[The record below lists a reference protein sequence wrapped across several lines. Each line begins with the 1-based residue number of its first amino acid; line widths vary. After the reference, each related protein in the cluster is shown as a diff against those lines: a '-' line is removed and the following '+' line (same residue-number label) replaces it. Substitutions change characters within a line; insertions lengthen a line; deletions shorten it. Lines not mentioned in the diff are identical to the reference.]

1 VVLFVLFGAFLQKT
15 GGGDFFVELAYALT
29 GRMRGGPAK
38 TAVVASAFMGS
49 ISGSPTAN
57 VVTTGSFTIPMMK
70 KIGYPPH
77 AAGGVEVAASVGGV
91 LLPPVMGSA
100 AFLIVGLTGIPYTD
114 IIRASIIPSILYF
127 ISVFA
132 SVHFMACRLDL
143 VGIRQEGD
151 YWENLFKIVWRGI
164 HYLVPLAFLVV
175 ILLIGYSPTYS
186 AFGAIIC
193 LLIVSSLRKS
203 SRMSIRDFLEALE
216 LGARNSLT
224 VSAACACVGII
235 VGVVITTGVGLK
247 FSSIIVS
254 ASGGNLIFA
263 VILVILASLLLGIEL
278 PISASYL
285 VVAILAAP
293 ALKQL
298 GIPLLVAHLVVLWV
312 SIDAAVTPPVCITSY
327 IAAGIAQADPFKTA
341 IYAWKTAKGLY
352 LIPFLMI
359 FTPITL
365 NGAVSDIVMATISG
379 ILGLVSFT
387 AAWEGWFLVRTR
399 QLERVLL
406 VVVTAF
412 SLHGGLLTDLVG
424 IILFIAIF
432 LVQFFRRKPSVTN
445 TA

>member
-1 VVLFVLFGAFLQKT
+1 
-15 GGGDFFVELAYALT
+15 
-29 GRMRGGPAK
+29 
-38 TAVVASAFMGS
+38 
-49 ISGSPTAN
+49 
-57 VVTTGSFTIPMMK
+57 
-70 KIGYPPH
+70 
-77 AAGGVEVAASVGGV
+77 
-91 LLPPVMGSA
+91 
-100 AFLIVGLTGIPYTD
+100 
-114 IIRASIIPSILYF
+114 
-127 ISVFA
+127 
-132 SVHFMACRLDL
+132 MACRLDL